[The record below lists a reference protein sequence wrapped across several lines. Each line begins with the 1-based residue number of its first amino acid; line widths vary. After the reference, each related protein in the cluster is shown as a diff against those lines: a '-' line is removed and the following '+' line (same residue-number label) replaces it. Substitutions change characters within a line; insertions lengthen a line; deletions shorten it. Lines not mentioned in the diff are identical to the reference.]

1 MEHVSSV
8 AMAAAL
14 VLLAGWM
21 VWLHRRVGM
30 ALGRGKEAKEWAVT
44 AHGRCDAHSRALR
57 WLAADV
63 RNGVEAVLRD
73 E

>member
-8 AMAAAL
+8 VVAAVVVL
-14 VLLAGWM
+14 VTGWVFM
-21 VWLHRRVGM
+21 LHRRVGM
-30 ALGRGKEAKEWAVT
+30 ALGRSRDAKEWSVT
-44 AHGRCDAHSRALR
+44 AHGRCDAHSKALR